1 MQNLKFEIKGLKI
14 QNLTKKELKLPRVT
28 LASKKELS
36 TAETSKVG
44 ANKKM
49 KMQQYSRLS
58 VNI

>member
-1 MQNLKFEIKGLKI
+1 LKFEIKGLKI

-44 ANKKM
+44 ANKKL
-49 KMQQYSRLS
+49 KMQQYSKLS